1 MGKIILKV
9 IFFVKIRLPGINWV
23 IRRHENLLNLKFGI
37 NFRFPVMYW
46 NRKWFT
52 LNICC
57 VNNCQDSYCGFP
69 IRVHFCWNFIVRL
82 VVTVSRLCRGHL
94 CWSMLLAMFWSHY
107 DPILWS
113 KYSVLALFDC
123 SWTFPSDDNPYF
135 DSFSNSLFVCRQ
147 L

>member
-1 MGKIILKV
+1 MIWNNIFVSIHLLRKI
-9 IFFVKIRLPGINWV
+9 WV
-23 IRRHENLLNLKFGI
+23 IRRHENLLNLKFVLIFVFLWCTEIESGLLLI
-37 NFRFPVMYW
+37 FVVLTIV
-46 NRKWFT
+46 K
-52 LNICC
+52 I
-57 VNNCQDSYCGFP
+57 P
-69 IRVHFCWNFIVRL
+69 IVVFQFDRVHFSWNFIVRL

-113 KYSVLALFDC
+113 KYSILALFDC